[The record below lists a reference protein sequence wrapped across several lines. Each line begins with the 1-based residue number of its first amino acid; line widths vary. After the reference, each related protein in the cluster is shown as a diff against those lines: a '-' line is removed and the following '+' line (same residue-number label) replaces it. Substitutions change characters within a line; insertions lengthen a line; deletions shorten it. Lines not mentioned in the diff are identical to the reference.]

1 MTRTLQALVLILAI
15 FLMGCGNAALQI
27 QAATAD
33 AVADS
38 SNAALPILVER
49 YSDEGFRV
57 LGKVKDDGGNQDDAR
72 AAIDTVKTKWAP
84 IWKAW
89 ETLRIAH
96 DGWSTAI
103 ESGGNYVAALVGLK
117 NAYCALR
124 AVWPEDIP
132 AIPLGPLK
140 CAVPK
145 AAAAGPANAPAV
157 P

>member
-1 MTRTLQALVLILAI
+1 MMRALQALVLILAT
-15 FLMGCGNAALQI
+15 LLLGCGNAALQI

-49 YSDEGFRV
+49 YRDEGFRV
-57 LGKVKDDGGNQDDAR
+57 LIKAKADGGNQDEAR
-72 AAIDTVKTKWAP
+72 AAVAVVKKKWEP

-96 DGWSTAI
+96 NGWSDAL
-103 ESGGNYVAALVGLK
+103 ESSGNYLAALIGLK

-124 AVWPEDIP
+124 IVWPDDIP
-132 AIPLGPLK
+132 AIPLGPVR
-140 CAVPK
+140 CAK
-145 AAAAGPANAPAV
+145 
-157 P
+157 